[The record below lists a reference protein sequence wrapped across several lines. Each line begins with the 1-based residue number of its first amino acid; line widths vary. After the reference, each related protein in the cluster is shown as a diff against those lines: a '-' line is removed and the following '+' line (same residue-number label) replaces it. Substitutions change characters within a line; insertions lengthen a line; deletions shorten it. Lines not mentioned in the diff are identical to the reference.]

1 MVKFALEKV
10 RQIKEGFPFF
20 KLVKDGECYFNDF
33 LNSLQ
38 KSYDT
43 EIESIFSR
51 MRYLSMGK
59 LLPKTKFRI
68 IKGINIS
75 GFNFGELKTRK
86 LRVYMIID
94 KKKNHILVLGGL
106 KKNQKKDI
114 KKFRSIAYEYFEW
127 RYKNDL

>member
-1 MVKFALEKV
+1 MVKFTLEKI

-20 KLVKDGECYFNDF
+20 KLVKNGECYFNDF
-33 LNSLQ
+33 IKSLQ
-38 KSYDT
+38 KSYDA

-59 LLPKTKFRI
+59 LLPKNKFRI
-68 IKGINIS
+68 IKGINI
-75 GFNFGELKTRK
+75 GEFDIGELKTRK

-94 KKKNHILVLGGL
+94 KQKNHILVLGGL

-114 KKFRSIAYEYFEW
+114 KKFKSIAFEYFEW
-127 RYKNDL
+127 RNKNEF